1 MATANAVE
9 ELINKLS
16 VKISTDSD
24 VKLLVDTI
32 YKRDALIAQQNQAM
46 EKANIANKRL
56 EAKVSLLTKSED
68 KMASV
73 LVEQRKLITSTLS
86 LNSRAK
92 RLRLAS
98 RHSVTFLST
107 KPDNLGM
114 KLRDCLAQNKS
125 QHVIQ
130 AVWLSLLWYFA
141 YKFCTAYLHIYVQCG
156 VGLCRY

>member
-16 VKISTDSD
+16 VKVSTDSD

-86 LNSRAK
+86 L
-92 RLRLAS
+92 
-98 RHSVTFLST
+98 
-107 KPDNLGM
+107 
-114 KLRDCLAQNKS
+114 
-125 QHVIQ
+125 
-130 AVWLSLLWYFA
+130 
-141 YKFCTAYLHIYVQCG
+141 CG
-156 VGLCRY
+156 GDIT